1 MDSWSFS
8 WSLPKQDKE
17 EKMMVSIYLT
27 EWDLPKQ
34 DKEELMILLGM
45 SAAEWEKSDREAKEQ
60 QTQPKEWSFGNL
72 VAALTWVAGYCLS
85 PL

>member
-1 MDSWSFS
+1 L

-17 EKMMVSIYLT
+17 EKMMISMYPT

-45 SAAEWEKSDREAKEQ
+45 SAIEWEKSSREAKEQ
-60 QTQPKEWSFGNL
+60 QAQPKAWSFGNL
-72 VAALTWVAGYCLS
+72 VAALTWVAGCCLS
-85 PL
+85 LL

>member
-1 MDSWSFS
+1 MT
-8 WSLPKQDKE
+8 
-17 EKMMVSIYLT
+17 VSMYPM
-27 EWDLPKQ
+27 EWNLPKQ

-45 SAAEWEKSDREAKEQ
+45 SAVEWEKSAREAKEQ